1 MKTFA
6 ILTLFAVLSVCLS
19 NQDMAMEASSD
30 PAASAPAAPD
40 ASASSSASDSSASDS
55 SASDSS
61 ASDSSASDS
70 SASDSSAS
78 DSSASD
84 SSTSDSSA
92 SDSSASDSSASSSSS
107 SSSSSSESAEDTAA
121 AVPEVEV
128 IVKKR
133 DLAVALLRRSRRAGT
148 PAADLSP
155 LQLESLHEVCEVN
168 LACEHMAETAGI
180 VAAYT
185 AYYGPVPF

>member
-30 PAASAPAAPD
+30 PEAAAAAAPD

-84 SSTSDSSA
+84 SSASDSSA

-107 SSSSSSESAEDTAA
+107 SSSESTEDATTAA
-121 AVPEVEV
+121 PEVEV
-128 IVKKR
+128 IVRKR
-133 DLAVALLRRSRRAGT
+133 DVAAALLRRHRRAGT

-155 LQLESLHEVCEVN
+155 VQLESLHEVCEVN